1 MNVKTIDV
9 AGLFS
14 DESLNSRI
22 ELLVAVKSFDLQAIQ
37 KRYIESLKR
46 SKTGSVSR
54 RKPALGGLVH
64 IIIENGKIVLEEP
77 IAKLREPRGISIKKD
92 KIAISSENRIFIF
105 GQEEHSTII
114 IDHPW
119 LSYIHTVRFDNSGS
133 HLLVSS
139 SGLDMI
145 LEFNLLDNICLWEWL
160 AWEHGINIGYDPS
173 TNAEFHL
180 TRSMEKAEEYHRSGI
195 DYYLIDEPKKQHLPT
210 ALRAAFI
217 NSAEY
222 ALDGDILAT
231 LFHSGSAIKISKSD
245 GSWNEIINNLSKP
258 HGCMTMGDEFL
269 ITDTGGGNVI
279 VFDNNRRCNY
289 SFNNVEGKSNSMH
302 YLEWLQFSSYY
313 QLMLIAEDSNRKQF
327 TIIDRNKSVKLDV
340 KHNPNWAVQEF
351 AILDDSNVKLLHQIK
366 DYFKNLKNIS

>member
-9 AGLFS
+9 AGLFT
-14 DESLNSRI
+14 DESLGGRI
-22 ELLVAVKSFDLQAIQ
+22 DLLLAVKSFDLQAIQ
-37 KRYIESLKR
+37 KRYIESQKR

-54 RKPALGGLVH
+54 REPALGGLIH
-64 IIIENGKIVLEEP
+64 IVIEEGKIVLEKT

-105 GQEEHSTII
+105 CQEGHSVRI

-119 LSYIHTVRFDNSGS
+119 LSYIHTVRFDNSGT

-145 LEFNLLDNICLWEWL
+145 LEFNLLDNIYLWEWL
-160 AWEHGINIGYDPS
+160 AWEHDLNIGYDPS

-180 TRSMEKAEEYHRSGI
+180 TRSIEKAEEYQSSGI
-195 DYYLIDEPKKQHLPT
+195 DYCLINDPKKQHLPT

-222 ALDGDILAT
+222 ALNGDVLAT

-245 GSWNEIINNLSKP
+245 GSWNEIIDNLSKP

-279 VFDNNRRCNY
+279 VFDNNQRCNY

-302 YLEWLQFSSYY
+302 DLEWLQFSSYH
-313 QLMLIAEDSNRKQF
+313 QQMLITEDSNRKQF

-340 KHNPNWAVQEF
+340 KHNPDWAVQEF

-366 DYFKNLKNIS
+366 DYFKN